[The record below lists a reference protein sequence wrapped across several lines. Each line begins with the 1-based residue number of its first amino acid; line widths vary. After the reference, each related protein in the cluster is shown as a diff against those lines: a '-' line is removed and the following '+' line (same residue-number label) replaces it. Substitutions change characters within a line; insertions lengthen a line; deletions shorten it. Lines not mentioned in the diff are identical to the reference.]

1 MPGIQIHRLYMEK
14 GKYRKL
20 LNEVFGLMKG
30 EKLDAALQESKSAAR
45 VDAVQDLM
53 RAAIIRSSI
62 CKFNGTPYYFSG
74 RIYEEMAWDDFGNL
88 IYDLMRKCKMPNGDY
103 SRVEGV
109 LKVCKRVVA
118 GKALKPDNAI
128 VVFNNCV
135 FDMNARRAHSFN
147 RRWVQTTCVP
157 YDYKPEE
164 HVFLWRMFLD
174 EVLPDKNMQKV
185 LQEFLGSIFVDR
197 RVAKMETMLVLRGSG
212 SNGKSVVFET
222 IMGILGRENVSNF
235 GIGALITGNE
245 RKKNIAFINGKRL
258 NYCSEIQALEF
269 GKDSDTLKSLISGE
283 PTEARPIYG
292 DNFTA
297 YNIPLLMANANQ
309 MPYLKD
315 WSYGMRRR
323 ICIIPFEVEIPK
335 ARQKKELSRD
345 LEAEYPAIFN
355 WILEGRDRFIANGY
369 KLTDSKELE
378 NVMDEY
384 QSESSTVMKF
394 MYQMN
399 YLCRYEEI
407 ADIEPKWMSSAILYR
422 KYCKWC
428 RDNNAKEE
436 NVTVF
441 GRILSEA
448 GYRKKRTPNGQV
460 YGLYGTALTEKLY
473 YEKRED
479 LRGKYKQRIAKPVYQ
494 DGKRYAYTHE
504 GLAACLSLSIYQV
517 QRLFREKKL
526 EGTYHME
533 KRTTVFDLDAVEKII
548 KQLKI
553 RTK

>member
-1 MPGIQIHRLYMEK
+1 MES

-135 FDMNARRAHSFN
+135 FDMNARRAHYFN

-157 YDYKPEE
+157 YAYKPEE

-258 NYCSEIQALEF
+258 NYCSEIQA
-269 GKDSDTLKSLISGE
+269 I
-283 PTEARPIYG
+283 
-292 DNFTA
+292 
-297 YNIPLLMANANQ
+297 
-309 MPYLKD
+309 
-315 WSYGMRRR
+315 
-323 ICIIPFEVEIPK
+323 
-335 ARQKKELSRD
+335 
-345 LEAEYPAIFN
+345 
-355 WILEGRDRFIANGY
+355 
-369 KLTDSKELE
+369 
-378 NVMDEY
+378 
-384 QSESSTVMKF
+384 
-394 MYQMN
+394 
-399 YLCRYEEI
+399 
-407 ADIEPKWMSSAILYR
+407 
-422 KYCKWC
+422 
-428 RDNNAKEE
+428 
-436 NVTVF
+436 VT
-441 GRILSEA
+441 R
-448 GYRKKRTPNGQV
+448 
-460 YGLYGTALTEKLY
+460 
-473 YEKRED
+473 
-479 LRGKYKQRIAKPVYQ
+479 
-494 DGKRYAYTHE
+494 
-504 GLAACLSLSIYQV
+504 
-517 QRLFREKKL
+517 
-526 EGTYHME
+526 
-533 KRTTVFDLDAVEKII
+533 
-548 KQLKI
+548 
-553 RTK
+553 